1 MNSEIRLKKN
11 PKKNAGLFSVIT
23 FWWLNNFF
31 KKNEKPSLE
40 NQDLYEVLENDS
52 SYEVCNRLEREW
64 DNEVIES
71 KISNK
76 NPSLVKAIRRTFFSQ
91 WLLLGLLTLFEESMR
106 LFSPFCMRGLLLYF
120 EGKKTVE
127 EAYMYAALIVCI
139 PISNLFTRHNL
150 HYNLMS
156 LGMHLRVSVSAL
168 MYKKTLRLSQKTLG
182 STSTGKVVNLASSD
196 VLRFDLVTIFLHYIW
211 LAPIQTLVVVYFVW
225 QYIEISALLGLLVIF
240 FTTFTIVVASKKMGV
255 VRARIALITDKRIR
269 MMNEVISSMRVIKM
283 YTWEDSFHRVI
294 SKLRMDEALEI
305 LKAASLRAYTLS
317 MIFVTPKLISLVVFC
332 SHVAMGGQLSASL
345 VFTVLGLFDVI
356 RPTLGVYFIQGL
368 ARCVETKISI
378 QRIQDYLLLEEKQ
391 ETKEDQSSFTNE
403 NKNSEVKFD
412 NVHCKWNDSDEK
424 VPAVLKNISFRVENK
439 ELIGVVGPTGSGKS
453 SLLMAMLGEL
463 CVTSGN
469 ISSTGRIS
477 YCSQVPWLFYGTL
490 RENILFGEDF
500 VEDKYK
506 KVVAVCSLLP
516 DFQSLSE
523 GDLTM
528 IGEKGISLSGGQKA
542 RVNLARCVYRS
553 HCDVYLLDDPLSAL
567 DAKVSRKVFDECVCG
582 FLKDKI
588 RILVTHQVSFL
599 NNADK
604 IAVLKE
610 GNLLE
615 YCKYDELESK
625 RDLNDLVSSSQLEK
639 TNTESDI
646 NKDKVSEISS
656 NTDKNDEST
665 ETNSI
670 QKSESLY
677 DSYIASDEDELEV
690 LIKVN
695 SDDEKPAVAYNKN
708 LTKTKSKKPIDN
720 KTDFDEESIEVAAE
734 SVKLLPEESS
744 STQKLDAKEE
754 FKATGGVKWRIFMKY
769 FGWNKLL
776 LFGVVILAVVNHS
789 SLLVADWWIAYWATE
804 ANKFLTA
811 QKVVVNSSTYN
822 ASKIVNASY
831 TNISAYT
838 FTNISAYTYTS
849 NSTIIIGFDNSF
861 YLNWYIGL
869 CISACIFMILRFVF
883 QFRYC
888 VSAGIRLHDRMF
900 KSILHTTVRF
910 FDVNP
915 VGRILNR
922 FSKDLGLIDDLMPG
936 FFMDFIYLFV
946 YTWIVLIVA
955 CLINPL
961 VIIPILPIVVCFT
974 ILRQY
979 YVRRSRD
986 IKRLEGNNRSPIFS
1000 HLSNT
1005 LEGLTTVRAF
1015 NMQEKFEN
1023 KFHQM
1028 QDLHSATWFLFISS
1042 SRWFGQRL
1050 DSLCVIF
1057 IGSVAYLSILHSS
1070 SESSP
1075 GNVGLTL
1082 TYALSLIGMFQYCV
1096 TQSTEVENLMTSV
1109 ERMQE
1114 YSDLPSE
1121 VATGN
1126 IRRVPPQTW
1135 PQNGTVS
1142 FDELC
1147 FSHYRGGPDVLKQ
1160 LTFSIGANEKVGVIG
1175 RTGAGKSSL
1184 IAAIYRLNVF
1194 SSGEILIDGI
1204 PISNVDLKHLRTA
1217 LSIIPQDPR
1226 LFYGTIRFNMDPFS
1240 VYTDDELWT
1249 SLEKV
1254 QLKSRVSKYKLKLDT
1269 QVNEGGS
1276 NFSVGERQLF
1286 CLARAILRKSKIVL
1300 IDEATANVD
1309 IETDR
1314 LIQKALRESLQECT
1328 VITIAHRINTIID
1341 CDKILVMDSG
1351 RAVEFGEPYKL
1362 LNESLEVNSDKK
1374 TSFLYSMMQSYGEE
1388 KIRELFELA
1397 KQAHFHR
1404 REDTKN

>member
-1 MNSEIRLKKN
+1 MSDMKRNIQLKKN
-11 PKKNAGLFSVIT
+11 PRKNAGFFSIVT
-23 FWWLNNFF
+23 FWWLNQFF
-31 KKNEKPSLE
+31 KKNDKSFLE
-40 NQDLYEVLENDS
+40 NQDLYEVLEKDS
-52 SYEVCNRLEREW
+52 SHEVCGRLEREW
-64 DNEVIES
+64 SKEVIES
-71 KISNK
+71 KKCNK
-76 NPSLVKAIRRTFFSQ
+76 NPSLFKAIRRTFFSQ
-91 WLLLGLLTLFEESMR
+91 WLLLGFLTLIEESMR
-106 LFSPFCMRGLLLYF
+106 LFSPYCMRGLLLYF
-120 EGKKTVE
+120 EGNKTVE
-127 EAYMYAALIVCI
+127 EAYLYAAFIVCI
-139 PISNLFTRHNL
+139 PLSNLFTRHNL
-150 HYNLMS
+150 HYLLMT
-156 LGMHLRVSVSAL
+156 LGMHLRVSVTAL
-168 MYKKTLRLSQKTLG
+168 MYKKTLKLSQKTLG

-211 LAPIQTLVVVYFVW
+211 LAPLQTLVVVYFAW
-225 QYIEISALLGLLVIF
+225 QYIEVSALLGLLVIF
-240 FTTFTIVVASKKMGV
+240 FTTFTIAVASKKMGI
-255 VRARIALITDKRIR
+255 VRARVALITDKRIR
-269 MMNEVISSMRVIKM
+269 MMNEVLSSMRVIKM
-283 YTWEDSFHRVI
+283 YTWEKSFHHVV
-294 SKLRMDEALEI
+294 SKLRMDEALEL
-305 LKAASLRAYTLS
+305 LKAASLRAYTIS

-332 SHVAMGGQLSASL
+332 SYVAMGGQLSASL

-356 RPTLGVYFIQGL
+356 RPTLGVYFVQGL

-378 QRIQDYLLLEEKQ
+378 QRIQDYLLLEEKH
-391 ETKEDQSSFTNE
+391 EADVDKSSY
-403 NKNSEVKFD
+403 KNQNRDSVISFD
-412 NVHCKWNDSDEK
+412 SVCCKWNDSDEK
-424 VPAVLKNISFRVENK
+424 VPAVLKNISFQVENK

-453 SLLMAMLGEL
+453 SLLMAMLREL
-463 CVTSGN
+463 CVTSG
-469 ISSTGRIS
+469 SVCSTGQIS

-490 RENILFGEDF
+490 RDNILFGEDF

-506 KVVAVCSLLP
+506 KVVAACSLLP
-516 DFQSLSE
+516 DFQILND

-542 RVNLARCVYRS
+542 RVNLARCAYRS
-553 HCDVYLLDDPLSAL
+553 SCDVYLLDDPLSAL
-567 DAKVSRKVFDECVCG
+567 DAKVARKVFDECICT
-582 FLKDKI
+582 FLKDKT
-588 RILVTHQVSFL
+588 RIVVTHQVSFL

-615 YCKYDELESK
+615 YCKYDELKSK
-625 RDLNDLVSSSQLEK
+625 KDLNELVSSIQQEK
-639 TNTESDI
+639 LKTKCENKSDSTSDI
-646 NKDKVSEISS
+646 APK
-656 NTDKNDEST
+656 TDEFKEN
-665 ETNSI
+665 NNR
-670 QKSESLY
+670 QKSESFC
-677 DSYIASDEDELEV
+677 DSYISSGDDELEV
-690 LIKVN
+690 LVKVN
-695 SDDEKPAVAYNKN
+695 SDDEKVKVIR
-708 LTKTKSKKPIDN
+708 KEKSKKDNSEKPTDN
-720 KTDFDEESIEVAAE
+720 KTDFDDESTEFAGESIQ
-734 SVKLLPEESS
+734 LLPQKSK
-744 STQKLDAKEE
+744 STQNLNANEE
-754 FKATGGVKWRIFMKY
+754 LKATGGVKSRIFMKY
-769 FGWNKLL
+769 FGWNKFL
-776 LFGVVILAVVNHS
+776 LFCVVILAVVNHS
-789 SLLVADWWIAYWATE
+789 SLLVADWWIAHWATK
-804 ANKFLTA
+804 ANDFLTA
-811 QKVVVNSSTYN
+811 QEVVKKSPTYN
-822 ASKIVNASY
+822 TSIKFNASY
-831 TNISAYT
+831 TTNSTYINSTQATSISA
-838 FTNISAYTYTS
+838 
-849 NSTIIIGFDNSF
+849 IITEFDNSF
-861 YLNWYIGL
+861 YLNLYIGVCL
-869 CISACIFMILRFVF
+869 SACIFMILRFVF

-888 VSAGIRLHDRMF
+888 VRAGIRLHDRMF

-922 FSKDLGLIDDLMPG
+922 FSKDLGLIDELMPG

-946 YTWIVLIVA
+946 YTWIVLTVA
-955 CLINPL
+955 CLVNPL

-1015 NMQEKFEN
+1015 NMQENFEN

-1028 QDLHSATWFLFISS
+1028 QDLHSASWFLFMTS

-1057 IGSVAYLSILHSS
+1057 IASVAYLSILHTT

-1109 ERMQE
+1109 ERMQA

-1121 VATGN
+1121 VTPGSM
-1126 IRRVPPQTW
+1126 RRVPPKTW

-1142 FDELC
+1142 FDKLC
-1147 FSHYRGGPDVLKQ
+1147 FSHYRGGPDILKD

-1194 SSGEILIDGI
+1194 SSGEIFIDGI
-1204 PISNVDLKHLRTA
+1204 PVSNIELKNLRSA

-1226 LFYGTIRFNMDPFS
+1226 LFYGTIRFNMDPLS

-1254 QLKSRVSKYKLKLDT
+1254 QLKSRVSNYKLKLLT

-1309 IETDR
+1309 LETDR

-1341 CDKILVMDSG
+1341 CNKVLVMDKG
-1351 RAVEFGEPYKL
+1351 NAVEFGEPYKL
-1362 LNESLEVNSDKK
+1362 IKQSLEVSDEKK
-1374 TSFLYSMMQSYGEE
+1374 KSFLYSMMQSYGEQQV
-1388 KIRELFELA
+1388 KELIQLA
-1397 KQAHFHR
+1397 SEAHFHR
-1404 REDTKN
+1404 QEEKKN